1 MLDDADSFINGLR
14 SFECRPLRCGSGFQ
28 QGFHI
33 FLPPFREWSWHGRNR
48 PYHARHA
55 EVCLILAQEHYAV
68 GTNAAQRA
76 LAQSLC
82 LPNCCRVK
90 AKQE

>member
-1 MLDDADSFINGLR
+1 MLNGADSFIDGLR
-14 SFECRPLRCGSGFQ
+14 SCERRSLRSRGCFQ
-28 QGFHI
+28 QSFHI
-33 FLPPFREWSWHGRNR
+33 FLPPFRERSWHGRNR

-76 LAQSLC
+76 LAQRLC
-82 LPNCCRVK
+82 LPNSSC
-90 AKQE
+90 A